1 VAVDCRGAVYVSDT
15 GNRRVQRFGP
25 AGAAPCGNHLTD
37 PTERL
42 VLRVRTGKRQ
52 RFRKLFA
59 VLARVACDRSCAVGV
74 SARVRA
80 GRTRLRFKTRRFVL
94 QDGAAKRVLLTTG
107 ERATNRLLAAL
118 RRRPGT
124 ARVSIRASDRAGRS
138 AAAERRV
145 RLTR

>member
-15 GNRRVQRFGP
+15 GNRRVQRLGP
-25 AGAAPCGNHLTD
+25 TGAPPCGNHLTD
-37 PTERL
+37 STERL
-42 VLRVRTGKRQ
+42 ELHVRTGRRQ

-59 VLARVACDRSCAVGV
+59 VLVPVGCDRSCTVRV

-80 GRTRLRFKTRRFVL
+80 GRTLVRFRARRFVL
-94 QDGAAKRVLLTTG
+94 QDGASRRVLLTTG

-118 RRRPGT
+118 RRHSGA
-124 ARVSIRASDRAGRS
+124 ARVTIRARDRAGRS
-138 AAAERRV
+138 ATARRRV